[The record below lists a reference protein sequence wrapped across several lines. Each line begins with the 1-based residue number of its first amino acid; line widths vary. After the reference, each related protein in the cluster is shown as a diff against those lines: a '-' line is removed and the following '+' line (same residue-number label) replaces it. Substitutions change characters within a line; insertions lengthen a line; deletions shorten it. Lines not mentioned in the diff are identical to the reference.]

1 MKNFGVQMYDFLRKM
16 LKISL
21 RQLYLTPMLIVKH
34 IKDLHKLLK
43 NHAGRI
49 GFVPTMGALHQGHI
63 SLIEQS
69 IAENPLTV
77 CSIFVN
83 PTQFNDKKDFDK
95 YPNTIEEDIK
105 KLSLAQT
112 DILFLPE
119 VDEMYPE
126 GIENTL
132 QYAIGYLDTV
142 LDGKFRPGH
151 FNGVTAIVHKLLQA
165 VTPTHL
171 YMGEKDFQ
179 QCLVVKHLIDQY
191 NISVE
196 LVTCPTLR
204 EPNGLAMSSRNTR
217 LSPEARQKASA
228 IFEAMNETKAHQ
240 QMNSFEFL
248 QQKALDSLKNVG
260 FEPEYFLLANA
271 NTLELL
277 QDFDHSLKM
286 VVLVA
291 AKIEGV
297 RLIDN
302 LRM

>member
-1 MKNFGVQMYDFLRKM
+1 
-16 LKISL
+16 
-21 RQLYLTPMLIVKH
+21 MLIVKH

-43 NHAGRI
+43 KHAGRI

-63 SLIEQS
+63 SLIEHS
-69 IAENPLTV
+69 IAENPLTI

-105 KLSLAQT
+105 KLTLAKT
-112 DILFLPE
+112 DVLFLPE

-132 QYAIGYLDTV
+132 QYNIGYLDTV

-165 VTPTHL
+165 VNPTHL
-171 YMGEKDFQ
+171 YTGEKDFQ
-179 QCLVVKHLIDQY
+179 QCLVVKQLIEQH
-191 NISVE
+191 NIEVE
-196 LVTCPTLR
+196 LITCPTLR
-204 EPNGLAMSSRNTR
+204 EPNGLAMSSRNTL
-217 LSPEARQKASA
+217 LSIEARQKAAA
-228 IFEAMNETKAHQ
+228 IFEAMNQTMAQ
-240 QMNSFEFL
+240 QHENSFNFL
-248 QQKALDSLKNVG
+248 QQKALHLLEAVG

-277 QDFDHSLKM
+277 QDFDHSLNM